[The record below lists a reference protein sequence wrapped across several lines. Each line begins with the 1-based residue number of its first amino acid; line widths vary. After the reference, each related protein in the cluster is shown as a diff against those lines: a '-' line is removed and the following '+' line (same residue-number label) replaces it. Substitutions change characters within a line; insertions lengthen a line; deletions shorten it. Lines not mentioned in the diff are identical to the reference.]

1 MNVLEDVKQI
11 IANYMRLPQED
22 LSAGTRLQDIGV
34 QSIDILELVFAFEK
48 KFGVDLP
55 FNLNENDQ
63 NWFATIADIA
73 NAIQSVKAESRSST
87 PP

>member
-1 MNVLEDVKQI
+1 MNVLEEVKQI
-11 IANYMRLPQED
+11 IANYMRLPEEE
-22 LSAGTRLQDIGV
+22 LSARTRLQDIGV

-63 NWFATIADIA
+63 NWFATIGDIA
-73 NAIQSVKAESRSST
+73 KVIQSVMAKSHSS
-87 PP
+87 PPP